1 MKIAYLQ
8 VFTTLALTIYG
19 QIIIK
24 KRITLYGSMPIDLR
38 QKIFFLLKLFFDPY
52 VFSGFLSAVLASLFW
67 MAAMTKL
74 PITRAYPI
82 MSLAP
87 ILVLIFGVIFLGE
100 TITVGKIAGTIF
112 IIIGTYLSINF

>member
-24 KRITLYGSMPIDLR
+24 SIINLYGGLPIEFKP
-38 QKIFFLLKLFFDPY
+38 KIFFLLKLFFDPY
-52 VFSGFLSAVLASLFW
+52 IFSGFLSAIFASLFW
-67 MAAMTKL
+67 MSAMTKL

-87 ILVLIFGVIFLGE
+87 TLVLIFGVLYLGE
-100 TITVGKIAGTIF
+100 TVTLGKIAGTIL
-112 IIIGTYLSINF
+112 IIGGTYLSIKF